1 MFYHLNFA
9 RALLNPLRGPRSGPD
24 EIGFAFHWASIQQ
37 GEPEAFICKIQV
49 PIFEGAISVRKI
61 ALSGIKPTGTL
72 HIGNYLGMIKP
83 AFDLVEKFQT
93 LYFVADYHA
102 LTTLKDKDNLNQ
114 YVYDVAATLLA
125 LGLDPQ
131 KVIFFRQSDI
141 LEIFEFTW
149 ILNCFT
155 AKGLLNRAHAYK
167 AEVDANIRVGKQP
180 DADVNA
186 GLYDYPVLMAADIL
200 LYGSHFVPVGQDQ
213 RQHVEI
219 ARDIALAVNNTCG
232 EVLTVPEAL
241 IQETVMTIPGID
253 GRKMSKNYNNTIPIF
268 TDAKAL
274 RKQVMRIVTDSTRP
288 QDSKNPD
295 ECNVFNIFKY
305 FAPPETVASRNRA
318 YLSGGLAYSEIKQ
331 ELYELLNEFFGGRRD
346 TYTKLL
352 ADKNHLDRILNQG
365 ADRARAMAAPVLESV
380 RRAIGISR

>member
-1 MFYHLNFA
+1 MK
-9 RALLNPLRGPRSGPD
+9 
-24 EIGFAFHWASIQQ
+24 Q
-37 GEPEAFICKIQV
+37 
-49 PIFEGAISVRKI
+49 I

-83 AFDLVEKFQT
+83 AFDLIENYQT

-102 LTTLKDKDNLNQ
+102 LTTLKDKGTLNQ

-141 LEIFEFTW
+141 PEVFEFTW

-167 AEVDANIRVGKQP
+167 AVVDANLGNGNQP

-186 GLYDYPVLMAADIL
+186 GLFYYPVLMAADIL
-200 LYGSHFVPVGQDQ
+200 LYGSNFVPVGQDQ

-219 ARDIALAVNNTCG
+219 ARDVAVALNNTCG
-232 EVLTVPEAL
+232 EVLTVPESL
-241 IQETVMTIPGID
+241 IQDRVMTIPGID

-268 TDAKAL
+268 AEEKVL
-274 RKQVMRIVTDSTRP
+274 RKQVMRIVTDSRRP
-288 QDSKNPD
+288 EDPKNPD

-305 FAPPETVASRNRA
+305 FAAPQAIESRHKA
-318 YLSGGLAYSEIKQ
+318 YLSGGLAYSEIKR
-331 ELYELLNEFFGGRRD
+331 ELYELLDAFFGQKRD
-346 TYTKLL
+346 TYHQLL
-352 ADKNHLDRILNQG
+352 NDKNNLDRILSEG
-365 ADRARAMAAPVLESV
+365 AEKARAIARPVLERV
-380 RRAIGISR
+380 RRAIGISRS

>member
-1 MFYHLNFA
+1 MK
-9 RALLNPLRGPRSGPD
+9 
-24 EIGFAFHWASIQQ
+24 Q
-37 GEPEAFICKIQV
+37 
-49 PIFEGAISVRKI
+49 I

-83 AFDLVEKFQT
+83 AFDLIENFQT

-102 LTTLKDKDNLNQ
+102 LTTLKDKDTLNR
-114 YVYDVAATLLA
+114 YVYDVVATLLA

-141 LEIFEFTW
+141 PEIFEFTW

-167 AEVDANIRVGKQP
+167 AVVDANLSAGKQP

-186 GLYDYPVLMAADIL
+186 GLYNYPVLMTADIL
-200 LYGSHFVPVGQDQ
+200 LYGSNFVPVGQDQ

-219 ARDIALAVNNTCG
+219 ARDIALAINSTCG
-232 EVLTVPEAL
+232 EVLTVPEPL

-268 TDAKAL
+268 ADAKAL
-274 RKQVMRIVTDSTRP
+274 RKQVMRIVTDSRRP
-288 QDSKNPD
+288 QDQKNPD
-295 ECNVFNIFKY
+295 GCNVFNIFKY
-305 FAPPETVASRNRA
+305 FAPAEAVESRRNA

-331 ELYELLNEFFGGRRD
+331 ELYELLNEFFGGRID
-346 TYTKLL
+346 TYYKLL
-352 ADKNHLDRILNQG
+352 DDKNHLDRVLNEG
-365 ADRARAMAAPVLESV
+365 ADKARAMAGPVLASV

>member
-1 MFYHLNFA
+1 V
-9 RALLNPLRGPRSGPD
+9 
-24 EIGFAFHWASIQQ
+24 
-37 GEPEAFICKIQV
+37 K
-49 PIFEGAISVRKI
+49 KI

-83 AFDLVEKFQT
+83 AFDLVKNYQT

-102 LTTLKDKDNLNQ
+102 LTTLKDKDTLNR

-141 LEIFEFTW
+141 PEVFEFTW

-167 AEVDANIRVGKQP
+167 TAVEANLNDGKQP

-186 GLYDYPVLMAADIL
+186 GLFNYPVLMAADIL
-200 LYGSHFVPVGQDQ
+200 LYGAHFVPVGQDQ

-219 ARDIALAVNNTCG
+219 ARDIAVAVNNTCG
-232 EVLTVPEAL
+232 DVLTVPEAL
-241 IQETVMTIPGID
+241 IQKEVMTIPGVD

-268 TDAKAL
+268 SEAQTL
-274 RKQVMRIVTDSTRP
+274 RKQVMRIVTDSKRP
-288 QDSKNPD
+288 QDPKNPD

-305 FAPPETVASRNRA
+305 FASPEAIASRRNA
-318 YLSGGLAYSEIKQ
+318 YLNGGLAYSEIKQ
-331 ELYELLNEFFGGRRD
+331 ELYEMLNEFFGARRD
-346 TYTKLL
+346 TYRQLL
-352 ADKNHLDRILNQG
+352 DDKNSLDRILKEG
-365 ADRARAMAAPVLESV
+365 ADKARAIAGPVLQSV
-380 RRAIGISR
+380 RRAIGISRQ

>member
-1 MFYHLNFA
+1 M
-9 RALLNPLRGPRSGPD
+9 
-24 EIGFAFHWASIQQ
+24 
-37 GEPEAFICKIQV
+37 
-49 PIFEGAISVRKI
+49 SVKQI

-83 AFDLVEKFQT
+83 AFDLIENFQT

-102 LTTLKDKDNLNQ
+102 LTTLKDRANLNQ

-141 LEIFEFTW
+141 PEIYEFTW

-167 AEVDANIRVGKQP
+167 AVVDANIESGKQP

-186 GLYDYPVLMAADIL
+186 GLYGYPVLMAADIL

-232 EVLTVPEAL
+232 EVLAVPKAL

-274 RKQVMRIVTDSTRP
+274 RKQVMRIVTDSSRP
-288 QDSKNPD
+288 EDPKNPD

-305 FAPPETVASRNRA
+305 FAPSNTIESRRNA

-346 TYTKLL
+346 TYQNLL
-352 ADKNHLDRILNQG
+352 DDKNHLDHILNEG
-365 ADRARAMAAPVLESV
+365 ADRARALAGPVLENV
-380 RRAIGISR
+380 RRAVGISR

>member
-1 MFYHLNFA
+1 MK
-9 RALLNPLRGPRSGPD
+9 
-24 EIGFAFHWASIQQ
+24 Q
-37 GEPEAFICKIQV
+37 
-49 PIFEGAISVRKI
+49 I

-83 AFDLVEKFQT
+83 AFDLIENFQT

-102 LTTLKDKDNLNQ
+102 LTTLKDQDTLNQ
-114 YVYDVAATLLA
+114 NMYDVAATLLA

-141 LEIFEFTW
+141 PQIFELTW

-167 AEVDANIRVGKQP
+167 AVVDNNLNAGKQP

-186 GLYDYPVLMAADIL
+186 GLYNYPVLMAADIL
-200 LYGSHFVPVGQDQ
+200 LYGSHVVPVGQDQ

-219 ARDIALAVNNTCG
+219 ARDVAVAVNSTCG
-232 EVLTVPEAL
+232 EVLTVPEPL

-268 TDAKAL
+268 ADAKTL
-274 RKQVMRIVTDSTRP
+274 QKQVMRIVTDSKRP
-288 QDSKNPD
+288 EDPKDPD
-295 ECNVFNIFKY
+295 ACNVFNIFKY
-305 FAPPETVASRNRA
+305 FASPQAIKSRRDA
-318 YLSGGLAYSEIKQ
+318 YLNGGLAYSEIKH
-331 ELYELLNEFFGGRRD
+331 ELYELLNEFFGGRRKNYHQLMD
-346 TYTKLL
+346 
-352 ADKNHLDRILNQG
+352 DKDLLDRILNDG
-365 ADRARAMAAPVLESV
+365 AEKARALARPVLEAT